1 MRTSWLS
8 YSHLWRL
15 VLGLTLWNVA
25 YDDLLMMIVPAEVQL
40 IGFADVFTVVE
51 VAWIGQVLED
61 LLNPALDHIG
71 V

>member
-1 MRTSWLS
+1 
-8 YSHLWRL
+8 

-40 IGFADVFTVVE
+40 IGFADDFTVVE

>member
-1 MRTSWLS
+1 
-8 YSHLWRL
+8 
-15 VLGLTLWNVA
+15 VA

-40 IGFADVFTVVE
+40 IGFADDFTVVE